1 MSSIFLY
8 CSPSCFLRQ
17 SLSLNP
23 KLNISPRLAA
33 LRDPLVSTAPQPG
46 FHIHTVMPGFY
57 VGVGDGTQ
65 VPTLVHD
72 PIPQARPNF

>member
-8 CSPSCFLRQ
+8 CAPSCFLRQ
-17 SLSLNP
+17 NLSLNL

-33 LRDPLVSTAPQPG
+33 LRDPLVSTTPQLG

-57 VGVGDGTQ
+57 VGVGDRTQ
-65 VPTLVHD
+65 VPMLAHD
-72 PIPQARPNF
+72 PTPQACPDF